1 MLIFLFPLPSDPY
14 VKVTVYDPVNGVLT
28 SVQTKTIKKVSH
40 LTFVGVVVLFGLFWS
55 DSRQKVNTTEIWEL
69 VCHLSERT
77 WGKECSLTYSV
88 SLFMA
93 LFWYFLFNN
102 TSER

>member
-40 LTFVGVVVLFGLFWS
+40 LTFVGVVVLFGFFFDHTLEK
-55 DSRQKVNTTEIWEL
+55 RLILQKYEN
-69 VCHLSERT
+69 
-77 WGKECSLTYSV
+77 
-88 SLFMA
+88 
-93 LFWYFLFNN
+93 
-102 TSER
+102 

>member
-40 LTFVGVVVLFGLFWS
+40 LTFVGVVVLFGFFDQTL
-55 DSRQKVNTTEIWEL
+55 DKRLILQKYEN
-69 VCHLSERT
+69 
-77 WGKECSLTYSV
+77 
-88 SLFMA
+88 
-93 LFWYFLFNN
+93 
-102 TSER
+102 